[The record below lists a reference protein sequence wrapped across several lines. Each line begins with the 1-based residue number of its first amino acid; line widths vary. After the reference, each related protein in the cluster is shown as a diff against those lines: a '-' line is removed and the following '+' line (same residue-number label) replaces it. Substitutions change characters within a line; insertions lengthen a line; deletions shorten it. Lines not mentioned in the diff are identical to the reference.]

1 MKKFLSSYK
10 SSLILLGS
18 MILGGIVGAFWGPGA
33 SVLEPWA
40 NIFLNLLYCCVVPMI
55 FVSLVYAIAQMQNM
69 RKLGKLMIVLLVLF
83 LITGIICS
91 LFMVGFSAIF
101 DPTKNTNMAQF
112 VHKAV
117 DLSGTK
123 LDILSMFTVSD
134 FSLLWSRTNLM
145 ALVVFAIL
153 SGIALV
159 SAGEKAKPVVSLL
172 EGLNEVLIKL
182 VGIIMKL
189 APMGLGFYFAVL
201 VGKNGK
207 AIVGPLSRSFLVY
220 VIAILIYFFA
230 GHSIMA
236 YIGGGVKAIK
246 LYWKNNI
253 TPSLTALGTCSTAAT
268 LPYNM
273 IAGKQMGL
281 PADMSDVCILLGA
294 NLHKDG
300 ASMLQVLQAT
310 FVCAMCGIN
319 VFTPKNIVLL
329 VVAAIV
335 GSTIMGAIPGGGYV
349 GQLVIASIFGLP
361 NWTIPIMAL
370 IVTLG
375 DPFATLVNVTGD
387 TALGMIA
394 ARIMNGKNW
403 LQKSL
408 AELTKKESET
418 EQSI

>member
-1 MKKFLSSYK
+1 MKKIWDSYRSSF
-10 SSLILLGS
+10 ILLGC

-33 SVLEPWA
+33 SVLAPWA

-55 FVSLVYAIAQMQNM
+55 FISLVYAIASMDNM
-69 RKLGKLMIVLLVLF
+69 RKLGKVLAVLLVLF
-83 LITGIICS
+83 LITGVVCS
-91 LFMVGFSAIF
+91 AYMVGFTALF
-101 DPTKNTNMAQF
+101 DPAKNTDMTQFAQES
-112 VHKAV
+112 V
-117 DLSGTK
+117 DLSGTS
-123 LDILSMFTVSD
+123 LDILAMFTVSD

-145 ALVVFAIL
+145 ALVVYAIL
-153 SGIALV
+153 TGIAV
-159 SAGEKAKPVVSLL
+159 VMAGEKAKPVIALL
-172 EGLNEVLIKL
+172 EGLNEVMVKL
-182 VGIIMKL
+182 VGIVMKL
-189 APMGLGFYFAVL
+189 APLGLGFYFAIL
-201 VGKNGK
+201 IGTNGRD
-207 AIVGPLSRSFLVY
+207 IVGPLSRSFLTY
-220 VIAILIYFFA
+220 VVAILIYYFA

-236 YIGGGVKAIK
+236 YLGGGRKAVG
-246 LYWKNNI
+246 LYWKNNV

-273 IAGKQMGL
+273 IAGKKMGL
-281 PADMSDVCILLGA
+281 PKDMSDLCVLMGA

-300 ASMLQVLQAT
+300 ASILQVLQAT
-310 FVCAMCGIN
+310 FVCALCGID

-329 VVAAIV
+329 IVAAIV

-394 ARIMNGKNW
+394 ARIVNGRDW
-403 LQKSL
+403 LERSL
-408 AELTKKESET
+408 EEYAQDEET
-418 EQSI
+418 VSAAQ

>member
-1 MKKFLSSYK
+1 MKNFLKSYR
-10 SSLILLGS
+10 SSLILLAS
-18 MILGGIVGAFWGPGA
+18 MLAGGIVGAFWGPGA

-55 FVSLVYAIAQMQNM
+55 FVSLVYAISQMQNLK
-69 RKLGKLMIVLLVLF
+69 KLGKLLVILLVLF
-83 LITGIICS
+83 LITGVVSS
-91 LFMVGFSAIF
+91 LYMTGFSAIF
-101 DPTKNTNMAQF
+101 NPAKSTNMSQF
-112 VHKAV
+112 AHKSV

-123 LDILSMFTVSD
+123 LDVLSMFTVSD
-134 FSLLWSRTNLM
+134 FSLLWSRSSLM

-159 SAGEKAKPVVSLL
+159 SAGEKAKPVAVLL

-201 VGKNGK
+201 IGKNGK
-207 AIVGPLSRSFLVY
+207 AIVGPLSRSFLTY
-220 VIAILIYFFA
+220 VIAILIYYFA
-230 GHSIMA
+230 GHSVMA
-236 YIGGGVKAIK
+236 YIGGGVKAVK
-246 LYWKNNI
+246 LYWKNNV

-281 PADMSDVCILLGA
+281 PADMSDVCVLMGA

-300 ASMLQVLQAT
+300 ATILQILQAT

-319 VFTPKNIVLL
+319 AFTPKNILL
-329 VVAAIV
+329 LAVAAIV

-349 GQLVIASIFGLP
+349 GQLVIVSIFGLP

-387 TALGMIA
+387 TALGMVA
-394 ARIMNGKNW
+394 ARILNGRDW
-403 LQKSL
+403 LKKSL
-408 AELTKKESET
+408 AALSSQKET
-418 EQSI
+418 GGTV

>member
-1 MKKFLSSYK
+1 
-10 SSLILLGS
+10 
-18 MILGGIVGAFWGPGA
+18 MILGGIVGAFWGTGA

-83 LITGIICS
+83 LITGIVCS
-91 LFMVGFSAIF
+91 LFMVGFSAVF

-112 VHKAV
+112 AHKAV

-220 VIAILIYFFA
+220 VVAILIYFFA

-236 YIGGGVKAIK
+236 YIGGGVKAVK

-281 PADMSDVCILLGA
+281 PVDMSDVCVLIGA

-310 FVCAMCGIN
+310 FVCAMCSIN

-335 GSTIMGAIPGGGYV
+335 GSTVMGAIPGGGYV

-361 NWTIPIMAL
+361 NWTIPVMAL

-387 TALGMIA
+387 TSLGMIA

-408 AELTKKESET
+408 AELAKKESET
-418 EQSI
+418 EQSA

>member
-1 MKKFLSSYK
+1 MKNFLRSYR
-10 SSLILLGS
+10 SSLILLAS
-18 MILGGIVGAFWGPGA
+18 MLAGGIVGAFWGPGA
-33 SVLEPWA
+33 SALEPWA

-55 FVSLVYAIAQMQNM
+55 FVSLVYAISQMQNLK
-69 RKLGKLMIVLLVLF
+69 KLGKLLVILLVLF
-83 LITGIICS
+83 LITGVVSS
-91 LFMVGFSAIF
+91 LYMTGFSAIF
-101 DPTKNTNMAQF
+101 NPAKSINMAQF
-112 VHKAV
+112 AHKSV

-123 LDILSMFTVSD
+123 LDVLSMFTVSD
-134 FSLLWSRTNLM
+134 FSLLWSRSSLM

-159 SAGEKAKPVVSLL
+159 SAGEKAKPVAALL

-201 VGKNGK
+201 IGKNGK
-207 AIVGPLSRSFLVY
+207 AIVGPLSRSFLTY
-220 VIAILIYFFA
+220 VIAILIYYFA
-230 GHSIMA
+230 GHSVMA
-236 YIGGGVKAIK
+236 YIGGGAKAVK
-246 LYWKNNI
+246 LYWKNNV

-281 PADMSDVCILLGA
+281 PADMSDVCVLMGA

-300 ASMLQVLQAT
+300 ATILQILQAT

-319 VFTPKNIVLL
+319 AFTPKNILL
-329 VVAAIV
+329 LAVAAIV

-349 GQLVIASIFGLP
+349 GQLVIVSIFGLP

-387 TALGMIA
+387 TALGMVA
-394 ARIMNGKNW
+394 ARIMNGRDW
-403 LQKSL
+403 LKKSL
-408 AELTKKESET
+408 AALSSQEKTDGT
-418 EQSI
+418 V